1 MSKGKVSLSEI
12 MGKSGADARG
22 QLSLK
27 DLPALLGDGMPEL
40 PRDAVGRHRLIR
52 ALQQR
57 FGANFRALP
66 GVSDLVKQFDSEVD
80 FEGQVKRLNS
90 IKLEAHRGKSK

>member
-12 MGKSGADARG
+12 MGKAGAQAQG

-27 DLPALLGDGMPEL
+27 DLPSLLGDGMPEL
-40 PRDAVGRHRLIR
+40 PRDAVGRHRLVR

-57 FGANFRALP
+57 FGANFRSLP
-66 GVSDLVKQFDSEVD
+66 GVSGLVRQFDSEIE
-80 FEGQVKRLNS
+80 FEGSVKKLQS
-90 IKLEAHRGKSK
+90 IKLEAHRAKSK

>member
-1 MSKGKVSLSEI
+1 MGKVSLSEI
-12 MGKSGADARG
+12 MGKAGAEANG

-40 PRDAVGRHRLIR
+40 PRDAIGRHRLIR

-57 FGANFRALP
+57 FGANFRSLP
-66 GVSDLVKQFDSEVD
+66 GVGGIVSQFDNEIA
-80 FEGQVKRLNS
+80 FEGKVKHVSN
-90 IKLEAHRGKSK
+90 IKLENYRAKSK